1 MTGLY
6 EKAIV
11 DHAKHPRNFGA
22 LAGANRTAEGNN
34 PLCGDEIAVHLRVE
48 GDRIEAASFEG
59 AGCAVC
65 LASASMMTLA
75 VSGVPRA
82 AAAALM
88 QRVREVVAGGDAADL
103 GDLAAL
109 SGVSQFPA
117 RQKCALLA
125 WRALEQ
131 ALGPGSGVVSTEL

>member
-1 MTGLY
+1 MSGIY

-11 DHAKHPRNFGA
+11 DHAKSPRNFGA
-22 LAGANRTAEGNN
+22 LAGANRSAQGSN

-65 LASASMMTLA
+65 LASASMMTLS
-75 VSGVPRA
+75 VSGTPRA
-82 AAAALM
+82 AAVALM
-88 QRVREVVAGGDAADL
+88 QRVGEAVAGGDAADL

-109 SGVSQFPA
+109 SGVARFPA
-117 RQKCALLA
+117 RQKCALLP

-131 ALGPGSGVVSTEL
+131 ALGGRGGVVSTEL